1 MTPLLSP
8 LAALG
13 SAAMFGIADFNG
25 GLAGRRTPAPSVTVG
40 IELCGLC
47 MLPLAVWLLPSGWDA
62 RAAVLAFVSG
72 ILGGLGLIA
81 FYRAMALNL
90 IGVVAPITG
99 VVAAALPTAVG
110 LVGGERLRAWQ
121 LGGIGLGLVAIALI
135 SGVSRERWAT
145 ARAGVTLAILAGVS
159 FGLFFVLFHAA
170 SYAGVTAF
178 ISGRLGSGLAGLGA
192 ALIGGVPFIARRRA
206 WRLIAIGGALD
217 GSAVILYLYASRG
230 GLLSLTALLA
240 SFYPAF
246 TVLCARLFTRERLT
260 VVQAVGAAMA
270 VVAVAMI
277 ASP

>member
-13 SAAMFGIADFNG
+13 SAATLGIADFNG

-40 IELCGLC
+40 IELCGLV
-47 MLPLAVWLLPSGWDA
+47 MLPLAIWLLPLGWDV
-62 RAAVLAFVSG
+62 RAAF
-72 ILGGLGLIA
+72 
-81 FYRAMALNL
+81 
-90 IGVVAPITG
+90 
-99 VVAAALPTAVG
+99 
-110 LVGGERLRAWQ
+110 
-121 LGGIGLGLVAIALI
+121 
-135 SGVSRERWAT
+135 
-145 ARAGVTLAILAGVS
+145 LAGVS

-170 SYAGVTAF
+170 SVAGVTAF

-192 ALIGGVPFIARRRA
+192 ALISGVPFIARRSA

-217 GSAVILYLYASRG
+217 GSGVVLYLYASRS

-260 VVQAVGAAMA
+260 ALQAVGAAMA
-270 VVAVAMI
+270 VAAVAMI
-277 ASP
+277 AGS

>member
-1 MTPLLSP
+1 LTSLLSP

-13 SAAMFGIADFNG
+13 SAAAFGIADFSG

-47 MLPLAVWLLPSGWDA
+47 MLPLAIWLLPAGWDA
-62 RAAVLAFVSG
+62 RAASLAFMSG

-81 FYRAMALNL
+81 FYRAMAHNL

-99 VVAAALPTAVG
+99 VVAAALPTTVG
-110 LVGGERLRAWQ
+110 LVEGDRLHPLQW
-121 LGGIGLGLVAIALI
+121 GGIGLGLAAIALI
-135 SGVSRERWAT
+135 SGARREPWAQ

-170 SYAGVTAF
+170 SFAGVTAF

-192 ALIGGVPFIARRRA
+192 ALVSGVPFIARRPA

-217 GSAVILYLYASRG
+217 GSAVVLYLYASRS

-277 ASP
+277 AGS

>member
-1 MTPLLSP
+1 LTPLLSP

-13 SAAMFGIADFNG
+13 SAAAFGIADFSG

-40 IELCGLC
+40 IELCGLS
-47 MLPLAVWLLPSGWDA
+47 MLPLAIWLLPSGWDA
-62 RAAVLAFVSG
+62 RAASLAFTSG

-81 FYRAMALNL
+81 FYRAMAHNL

-99 VVAAALPTAVG
+99 VVAAALPTTVG
-110 LVGGERLRAWQ
+110 LFEGDRLRALQ

-135 SGVSRERWAT
+135 SGARREPWAQ
-145 ARAGVTLAILAGVS
+145 ARAGVILAIVAGVS

-170 SYAGVTAF
+170 SFAGVTAF
-178 ISGRLGSGLAGLGA
+178 ISGRLGSGLAGLGV
-192 ALIGGVPFIARRRA
+192 ALVSGVPFIAGRRA
-206 WRLIAIGGALD
+206 WRLIAIGGVLD
-217 GSAVILYLYASRG
+217 GGAVVLYLYASRN

-277 ASP
+277 ASS

>member
-13 SAAMFGIADFNG
+13 SAATLGIADFTG

-40 IELCGLC
+40 IELCGLG
-47 MLPLAVWLLPSGWDA
+47 MLPLAIWLLPMGWDV
-62 RAAVLAFVSG
+62 RAAFLAFIG
-72 ILGGLGLIA
+72 GTLGGLGLIA
-81 FYRAMALNL
+81 FYRAMAHNL

-99 VVAAALPTAVG
+99 VVAAGLPTIVG
-110 LVGGERLRAWQ
+110 LFEGERLRAWQ

-135 SGVSRERWAT
+135 SGARREPWAN

-170 SYAGVTAF
+170 SFAGVTAF
-178 ISGRLGSGLAGLGA
+178 ISGRLGSSLAGLGA
-192 ALIGGVPFIARRRA
+192 ALIGGVPYVARRGT

-217 GSAVILYLYASRG
+217 GSGVVLYLYASRS

-260 VVQAVGAAMA
+260 GIQAVGAAMA

-277 ASP
+277 AGS

>member
-13 SAAMFGIADFNG
+13 SAAAFGVADFNG

-47 MLPLAVWLLPSGWDA
+47 MLPLAIWLLPSGWDV
-62 RAAVLAFVSG
+62 RAAVLALVSG
-72 ILGGLGLIA
+72 MLGGLGLIA
-81 FYRAMALNL
+81 FYRAMAHNL

-99 VVAAALPTAVG
+99 VVAAGLPTAVG
-110 LVGGERLRAWQ
+110 LFGGERLRAWQ
-121 LGGIGLGLVAIALI
+121 LGGIGLGLAAIALI
-135 SGVSRERWAT
+135 SGARREPWAE
-145 ARAGVTLAILAGVS
+145 ARAGVTLAVLAGVS

-170 SYAGVTAF
+170 SFAGVTAF
-178 ISGRLGSGLAGLGA
+178 ISGRVGSGLAGFGA
-192 ALIGGVPFIARRRA
+192 ALISGVPFIPRRGT

-217 GSAVILYLYASRG
+217 GSGVVLYLYASHS

-246 TVLCARLFTRERLT
+246 TVLCARLFTHERLT
-260 VVQAVGAAMA
+260 AVQALGTAMA

-277 ASP
+277 AGS